1 MQNILLQQL
10 QKREWPLCTAFFFVY
25 EPPPDMGIL
34 VVSPVGRPR
43 CPNLLESMY
52 RVFPNAMKRH
62 CLWIQAVVL
71 CRIAIQRRD
80 GLPLKSRSISLY
92 ILGHASSRLSWKTMK
107 DRVVHRN
114 ALT

>member
-1 MQNILLQQL
+1 
-10 QKREWPLCTAFFFVY
+10 
-25 EPPPDMGIL
+25 
-34 VVSPVGRPR
+34 
-43 CPNLLESMY
+43 
-52 RVFPNAMKRH
+52 
-62 CLWIQAVVL
+62 VL

>member
-1 MQNILLQQL
+1 VQNILLQQL

-52 RVFPNAMKRH
+52 RVSERNEKA
-62 CLWIQAVVL
+62 LLVDSGGGAVQN
-71 CRIAIQRRD
+71 CHTKTRR
-80 GLPLKSRSISLY
+80 SSIEEPFDFTLY
-92 ILGHASSRLSWKTMK
+92 TWTCF
-107 DRVVHRN
+107 
-114 ALT
+114 